1 MFVKVWN
8 QTCPLNQE
16 RCARCV
22 CDSAVLKSFSVLLCF
37 MQLYVSSA
45 ALVIT
50 SGHGTILLGQASVKL
65 SYMYFCIIINTRY
78 RCCLIQTMCVHVCLH
93 VCIHSTCVCTLYM
106 CVYIVHVHACVH
118 ICECYYVFV
127 CVLLCVCVYVCY
139 NVFVCMC
146 VTMCLCVCVLL
157 CVCVYVCYYVFMWM

>member
-1 MFVKVWN
+1 
-8 QTCPLNQE
+8 
-16 RCARCV
+16 
-22 CDSAVLKSFSVLLCF
+22 
-37 MQLYVSSA
+37 MQLYVSTA

-93 VCIHSTCVCTLYM
+93 VCIHSTCV
-106 CVYIVHVHACVH
+106 YIVHVHACVH

-127 CVLLCVCVYVCY
+127 C
-139 NVFVCMC
+139 MC
-146 VTMCLCVCVLL
+146 VTMCLCVCVTMCL
-157 CVCVYVCYYVFMWM
+157 CVCVTMCLCVCVLQCVYVDVGPSIKKLGEVSEP

>member
-1 MFVKVWN
+1 
-8 QTCPLNQE
+8 
-16 RCARCV
+16 
-22 CDSAVLKSFSVLLCF
+22 
-37 MQLYVSSA
+37 MQLYVSTA

-106 CVYIVHVHACVH
+106 YMRVCT
-118 ICECYYVFV
+118 YVSV
-127 CVLLCVCVYVCY
+127 TMCLCVCYY
-139 NVFVCMC
+139 VFVCMC
-146 VTMCLCVCVLL
+146 VTMCLCGCRSIHQEIGGGFRTMKVPTNLWIKNTRL
-157 CVCVYVCYYVFMWM
+157 CT